1 MKESLGRYVNW
12 HVFRCK
18 NCGLTFVRSSAT
30 LKCPCCNSLAI
41 DVSWQAHVCSD
52 CGTIMDEGYVLYDGE
67 AYYCSDSC
75 LYEHFSE
82 DDYEEAFH
90 QDEACWMEWYE

>member
-1 MKESLGRYVNW
+1 MEENLGRYVNW

-67 AYYCSDSC
+67 AYYGSVK
-75 LYEHFSE
+75 
-82 DDYEEAFH
+82 
-90 QDEACWMEWYE
+90 

>member
-1 MKESLGRYVNW
+1 MEENLGRYVNW

-18 NCGLTFVRSSAT
+18 
-30 LKCPCCNSLAI
+30 
-41 DVSWQAHVCSD
+41 CSD

-82 DDYEEAFH
+82 DDYEEAF
-90 QDEACWMEWYE
+90 QQAEACWMEWY